1 MRSIKEIVEI
11 IRSDGRCQV
20 LPASGKLPQLPH
32 ADMAYPNDMVEFY
45 NLCGGVILFRPGKDN
60 VSFKIL
66 PAGDVLQTNM
76 IIVGDPCED
85 DISFSWYAICKTD
98 SGDYI
103 SIDTSRE
110 RSGRCY
116 DSNFEVHG
124 VVGSC
129 PIIALSFSELLDE
142 LYKSSGADIF
152 WKAKDYGDAYA

>member
-20 LPASGKLPQLPH
+20 LPVSGKLPPLPH

-45 NLCGGVILFRPGKDN
+45 DLCGGVILFRSGKEN

-66 PAGDVLQTNM
+66 SAGEVLQTNM

-98 SGDYI
+98 NGDYI
-103 SIDTSRE
+103 SIDTSKE
-110 RSGRCY
+110 RGGRCY
-116 DSNFEVHG
+116 DSNFEIHG

-142 LYKSSGADIF
+142 LYKSSGVDIF
-152 WKAKDYGDAYA
+152 WKGKDYGDAYA